1 MSVDDE
7 VRAFVTDPVLQK
19 RLAKYLVLQCF
30 RNSALEDLH
39 AGVCPDSVVGDC
51 SDVRVSSPY
60 GDIPWPKVSR
70 LNDDEMKC
78 LMIDVVNRIYRF
90 TIGFSMRTLAANY
103 YSGSPNATR
112 SRDGTNPHFWMKPRQ
127 GGFPINDWAAPRV
140 SYPA

>member
-7 VRAFVTDPVLQK
+7 VRAFVTDPILQK

-30 RNSALEDLH
+30 RNSVLEDLH
-39 AGVCPDSVVGDC
+39 AGICPDSEVGDY

-78 LMIDVVNRIYRF
+78 LMIDVVNRTYRF
-90 TIGFSMRTLAANY
+90 IHRLFDENTGGELLLRLAERDPLPRWNEPTLLDEA
-103 YSGSPNATR
+103 STR
-112 SRDGTNPHFWMKPRQ
+112 Q
-127 GGFPINDWAAPRV
+127 FPD
-140 SYPA
+140 